1 MVLGRSINLAHALN
15 GSLEIKMNQELFLRV
30 FGVDSYLDGKSV
42 LRWGK
47 LGREACL

>member
-1 MVLGRSINLAHALN
+1 MFLGKSVNLAYGLN
-15 GSLEIKMNQELFLRV
+15 GGLEIKMNQEWFLRV
-30 FGVDSYLDGKSV
+30 FGVRRYLDGKSV

>member
-1 MVLGRSINLAHALN
+1 MVLGRSINLAYALN

-30 FGVDSYLDGKSV
+30 FGVRSYLDGKSL

-47 LGREACL
+47 LGRETCL